1 MCFWFRDSCLLPNE
15 KKKLRKVLK
24 VLLSEVL
31 DYYLKPKVEKT
42 AAIYLSYIVAAL
54 GLLLLI
60 ITNVAYFY
68 LTRST
73 VFWLIVSITCCFI
86 ISAVIYAI
94 GYYIKQHSQ
103 HKFLQSLPISSF
115 LVENI
120 LKKIPT
126 IIKNKPLNSY
136 GYFASSA
143 FVLTTAALVIYYQ
156 YVKKPETGKKTN

>member
-86 ISAVIYAI
+86 ISAATYAI
-94 GYYIKQHSQ
+94 SYYIKQHNQS
-103 HKFLQSLPISSF
+103 KFLRSLPIVSF
-115 LVENI
+115 LVENL
-120 LKKIPT
+120 LKKIST
-126 IIKNKPLNSY
+126 IIKDKSLNSY
-136 GYFASSA
+136 GYFLAFA
-143 FVLTTAALVIYYQ
+143 FVLTTAALVIYR
-156 YVKKPETGKKTN
+156 YVKNPETGKKNS